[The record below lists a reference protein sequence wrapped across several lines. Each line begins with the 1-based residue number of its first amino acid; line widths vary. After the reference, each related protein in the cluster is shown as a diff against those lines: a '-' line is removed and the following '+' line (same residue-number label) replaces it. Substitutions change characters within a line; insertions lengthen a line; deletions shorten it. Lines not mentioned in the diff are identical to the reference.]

1 MYFLILHTHP
11 FECMCVCVWGGGGD
25 INITHTHTRMDVCV
39 GLKSTFEYKFDI
51 RKYVD
56 QFRIDDTSD
65 VKSIN
70 HD

>member
-1 MYFLILHTHP
+1 
-11 FECMCVCVWGGGGD
+11 
-25 INITHTHTRMDVCV
+25 MDVCV